1 MKKTILYEEHL
12 RNNAKMVE
20 FAGYL
25 MPIEYRGIAYE
36 HEAVRERCGLFDVS
50 HMGQI
55 KIAGRDTVRFVNY
68 LLTNDI
74 ASYDSNKMIYGLML
88 KEDGGV
94 IDDLMVYKFSDEYC
108 LLVVNAANKDKD
120 YQWIVDHRD
129 NFDVKIEDLSPYYS
143 QLALQG
149 PLSAKTLQKY
159 TDYKLDNLKTFDFD
173 VFTVMGR
180 DFIISRSG
188 YTGEDGFE
196 IYGSNQDILELFKKL
211 QSVRDIVLCGLGC
224 RDTLRFEAAMPLYGH
239 EIGPDINPLE
249 AGLAFAVKMDKD
261 FIGRNALLASQEQG
275 LKRKIVALELLER
288 GIARADYP
296 IEVDNR
302 IVGQVTTGYMIP
314 NTDKAYAFGLIES
327 PYSSV
332 GTEVLI
338 HIRKN
343 KIKAKVRNKKF
354 LTKKYIR

>member
-1 MKKTILYEEHL
+1 MKKTILFEEHL
-12 RNNAKMVE
+12 HHNAKMVE

-36 HEAVRERCGLFDVS
+36 HQAVRERCGLFDVS

-55 KIAGRDTVRFVNY
+55 KIAGKDTVQFVNY
-68 LLTNDI
+68 ILTNDI
-74 ASYDSNKMIYGLML
+74 APYDNKKMIYGLML
-88 KEDGGV
+88 NDGGGV
-94 IDDLMVYKFSDEYC
+94 VDDLMVYKFTDEYC

-129 NFDVKIEDLSPYYS
+129 NFDVEIEDLSPYYS

-149 PLSAKTLQKY
+149 PLSIKILQEF
-159 TDYKLDNLKTFDFD
+159 TDYQLDDLKTFDFD
-173 VFTVMGR
+173 VLAVMGCE
-180 DFIISRSG
+180 FIVSRSG

-196 IYGSNQDILELFKKL
+196 IYGSNHDILRLFKKFKNI
-211 QSVRDIVLCGLGC
+211 SDIALCGLGC

-249 AGLAFAVKMDKD
+249 AGLAFAVKMDKN
-261 FIGRNALLASQEQG
+261 FIGRNALLASLEQG
-275 LKRKIVALELLER
+275 LKRKIVAIELLER
-288 GIARADYP
+288 GIARTDYS
-296 IEVDNR
+296 IEADNR
-302 IVGQVTTGYMIP
+302 IIGKITTGYLIP
-314 NTDKAYAFGLIES
+314 NTDKAYAFGLVES
-327 PYSSV
+327 AYSTI
-332 GTEVLI
+332 GTQVLI

-343 KIKAKVRNKKF
+343 KVNARVRNKKF